1 MAATDVSE
9 NTVRIIAAFQ
19 KNKEIS
25 YTSHL
30 DVQRTLQ
37 RAFRRAN
44 LPLAYS
50 KGFNPHP
57 KLSFATALATGYT
70 SDGEWFEVELDRPV
84 EPQAFMER
92 VNGALPDGMRMVS
105 AFEADES
112 IDTLS
117 KLIRAARYE
126 LTVHFD
132 GAVAQQDVRNALD
145 SIMGSEPVIVDKKTK
160 SGIKPTDIRPD
171 ILEASVKEESEDKAI
186 VAVVGSLTA
195 AGGLRA
201 ETFVRALLDR
211 LHLNGYFTAH
221 RISLGFEGSDRLPR
235 LS

>member
-1 MAATDVSE
+1 M
-9 NTVRIIAAFQ
+9 RIISAFQ

-70 SDGEWFEVELDRPV
+70 SDGEWFEVELDRPI
-84 EPQAFMER
+84 EPQAFIER
-92 VNGALPDGMRMVS
+92 VNPALPDGMRVVE
-105 AFEADES
+105 AFEADDS

-132 GAVAQQDVRNALD
+132 GAVAQQDVRSALD

-171 ILEASVKEESEDKAI
+171 ILEASVKEVSDTSATLL
-186 VAVVGSLTA
+186 VVGTLTA

-201 ETFVRALLDR
+201 ETFVRALFDR
-211 LHLNGYFTAH
+211 LHLNGFFTAH
-221 RISLGFEGSDRLPR
+221 RISLCFEGSDRLPR
-235 LS
+235 LR

>member
-1 MAATDVSE
+1 M
-9 NTVRIIAAFQ
+9 RIIAAFQ

-37 RAFRRAN
+37 RSFRRAE

-70 SDGEWFEVELDRPV
+70 SSGEWFEVELDRSI
-84 EPQAFMER
+84 EPQTFIER
-92 VNGALPDGMRMVS
+92 VNSVLPDGMRIVE
-105 AFEADES
+105 AFKADDS

-117 KLIRAARYE
+117 KLIRAAKYE
-126 LTVHFD
+126 LTVHFVAPVSEQNVND
-132 GAVAQQDVRNALD
+132 AVQ
-145 SIMGSEPVIVDKKTK
+145 SIMDTDTVIVDKKTK
-160 SGIKPTDIRPD
+160 SGIKAANIRPD
-171 ILEASVKEESEDKAI
+171 ILEASVKDVSESYAI
-186 VAVVGSLTA
+186 LDVVGTLTA

-201 ETFVRALLDR
+201 ETFVRALFDR
-211 LHLNGYFTAH
+211 LHLNGFFTAH
-221 RISLGFEGSDRLPR
+221 RISLYFEGSDRLPR
-235 LS
+235 LR

>member
-1 MAATDVSE
+1 M
-9 NTVRIIAAFQ
+9 RIIAAFQ
-19 KNKEIS
+19 KNNEIS

-37 RAFRRAN
+37 RAFRRAE

-70 SDGEWFEVELDRPV
+70 SSGEWFEVELETPIDL
-84 EPQAFMER
+84 QSFTDR
-92 VNGALPDGMRMVS
+92 VNHALPDGMQIVD
-105 AFEADES
+105 AFEADDS

-126 LTVHFD
+126 LTVRFETPVAK
-132 GAVAQQDVRNALD
+132 GAVTDAVQA
-145 SIMGSEPVIVDKKTK
+145 IMASETVITDKKTK
-160 SGIKPTDIRPD
+160 SGIRPTDIRPD
-171 ILEASVKEESEDKAI
+171 ILEASVKAESVHSAI
-186 VAVVGSLTA
+186 IDVVGSLTA

-201 ETFVRALLDR
+201 ESFVRVLFDR
-211 LHLNGYFTAH
+211 LHLNGFYTAH
-221 RISLGFEGSDRLPR
+221 RIHLYFEGSERLPR
-235 LS
+235 LK

>member
-1 MAATDVSE
+1 M
-9 NTVRIIAAFQ
+9 RIIAAFQ

-37 RAFRRAN
+37 RAFRRAD

-70 SDGEWFEVELDRPV
+70 SDGEWFEVELDRPI
-84 EPQAFMER
+84 EPESFIDR
-92 VNGALPDGMRMVS
+92 VNPVLPDGMRVVE
-105 AFEADES
+105 AFEADDG

-117 KLIRAARYE
+117 KLIRAAHYE

-132 GAVAQQDVRNALD
+132 APVSGQQVSDAVRA
-145 SIMGSEPVIVDKKTK
+145 IMGNDPVIVEKKTK

-171 ILEASVKEESEDKAI
+171 ILEASVKEVSDSSAI
-186 VAVVGSLTA
+186 LDVVGTLTA

-201 ETFVRALLDR
+201 ETFVRALFDR
-211 LHLNGYFTAH
+211 LHLNGFFTAH
-221 RISLGFEGSDRLPR
+221 RISLCFEGSDRLPR
-235 LS
+235 LR

>member
-1 MAATDVSE
+1 M
-9 NTVRIIAAFQ
+9 RIIAAFQ

-37 RAFRRAN
+37 RAFRRAE

-70 SDGEWFEVELDRPV
+70 SDGEWFEVELDRSI
-84 EPQAFMER
+84 EPQAFIER
-92 VNGALPDGMRMVS
+92 VNPALPDGMRVVE
-105 AFEADES
+105 AFEADDS

-171 ILEASVKEESEDKAI
+171 ILEASVKEVSDTSATLL
-186 VAVVGSLTA
+186 VVGTLTA

-201 ETFVRALLDR
+201 ETFVRALFDR
-211 LHLNGYFTAH
+211 LHLNGFFTAH
-221 RISLGFEGSDRLPR
+221 RISLCFEGSDRLPR
-235 LS
+235 LR

>member
-1 MAATDVSE
+1 M
-9 NTVRIIAAFQ
+9 RIIAAFQ

-37 RAFRRAN
+37 RAFRRAE

-70 SDGEWFEVELDRPV
+70 SDGEWFEVELDRPI
-84 EPQAFMER
+84 EPQEFIER
-92 VNGALPDGMRMVS
+92 VNPALPDGMRIVC
-105 AFEADES
+105 AFEADDS

-132 GAVAQQDVRNALD
+132 APVPEQDVRNAVQ
-145 SIMGSEPVIVDKKTK
+145 SIMGTDPVIVEKKTK
-160 SGIKPTDIRPD
+160 SGIKPANIRPE
-171 ILEASVKEESEDKAI
+171 ILEAEAVSASDRTAV
-186 VAVVGSLTA
+186 VAVAGVLTA

-201 ETFVRALLDR
+201 ETFARAMFER
-211 LHLNGYFTAH
+211 LNLVGRFTAH
-221 RISLGFEGSDRLPR
+221 RTSLCFTGSDRLPTLR
-235 LS
+235 

>member
-1 MAATDVSE
+1 M
-9 NTVRIIAAFQ
+9 RIIAAFQ

-37 RAFRRAN
+37 RAFRRAE

-70 SDGEWFEVELDRPV
+70 SDGEWFEVELDRPI
-84 EPQAFMER
+84 EPQAFIER
-92 VNGALPDGMRMVS
+92 VNPVLPDGMRVVE
-105 AFEADES
+105 AFEADDS

-132 GAVAQQDVRNALD
+132 GAVAQQDVRSALD

-171 ILEASVKEESEDKAI
+171 ILEASVKEVSDTSATLL
-186 VAVVGSLTA
+186 VVGTLTA

-201 ETFVRALLDR
+201 ETFVRALFDR
-211 LHLNGYFTAH
+211 LHLNGFFTAH
-221 RISLGFEGSDRLPR
+221 RISLCFEGSDRLPR
-235 LS
+235 LR

>member
-1 MAATDVSE
+1 M
-9 NTVRIIAAFQ
+9 RIIAAFQ

-37 RAFRRAN
+37 RAFRRAE

-70 SDGEWFEVELDRPV
+70 SDGEWFEVELDRPI
-84 EPQAFMER
+84 EPQAFIER
-92 VNGALPDGMRMVS
+92 VNPALPDGMRVVE
-105 AFEADES
+105 AFEADDS

-132 GAVAQQDVRNALD
+132 GAVAAQDVRSALD

-171 ILEASVKEESEDKAI
+171 ILEASVKEVSDTSATLL
-186 VAVVGSLTA
+186 VVGTLTA

-201 ETFVRALLDR
+201 ETFVRALFDR
-211 LHLNGYFTAH
+211 LHLNGFFTAH
-221 RISLGFEGSDRLPR
+221 RISLCFEGSDRLPR
-235 LS
+235 LR

>member
-1 MAATDVSE
+1 M
-9 NTVRIIAAFQ
+9 RIIAAFQ

-37 RAFRRAN
+37 RSFRRAE

-70 SDGEWFEVELDRPV
+70 SSSEWFEVELDRSI
-84 EPQAFMER
+84 EPQTFIER
-92 VNGALPDGMRMVS
+92 VNSVLPDGMRIVE
-105 AFEADES
+105 AFEADDS

-117 KLIRAARYE
+117 KLIRAAKYE
-126 LTVHFD
+126 LTVHFVAPVSEQNVKD
-132 GAVAQQDVRNALD
+132 AVQ
-145 SIMGSEPVIVDKKTK
+145 SIMDTDTVIVDKKTK
-160 SGIKPTDIRPD
+160 SGIKAANIRPD
-171 ILEASVKEESEDKAI
+171 ILEASVKDVSESYAI
-186 VAVVGSLTA
+186 LDVVGTLTA

-201 ETFVRALLDR
+201 ETFVRALFDR
-211 LHLNGYFTAH
+211 LHLNGFFTAH
-221 RISLGFEGSDRLPR
+221 RISLYFEGSDRLPR
-235 LS
+235 LR

>member
-1 MAATDVSE
+1 M
-9 NTVRIIAAFQ
+9 RIIAAFQ

-70 SDGEWFEVELDRPV
+70 SDGEWFEVELDRPI
-84 EPQAFMER
+84 EPQAFIER
-92 VNGALPDGMRMVS
+92 VNPALPDGMRVVE
-105 AFEADES
+105 AFEADDS

-132 GAVAQQDVRNALD
+132 GAVAAQDVRNALD

-171 ILEASVKEESEDKAI
+171 ILEASVKEVSDTSATLL
-186 VAVVGSLTA
+186 VVGTLTA

-201 ETFVRALLDR
+201 ETFVRALFDR
-211 LHLNGYFTAH
+211 LHLNGFFTAH
-221 RISLGFEGSDRLPR
+221 RISLCFEGSDRLPR
-235 LS
+235 LR

>member
-1 MAATDVSE
+1 M
-9 NTVRIIAAFQ
+9 RIIAAFQ

-37 RAFRRAN
+37 RSFRRAE

-70 SDGEWFEVELDRPV
+70 SSGEWFEVELDRSI
-84 EPQAFMER
+84 EPQTFIER
-92 VNGALPDGMRMVS
+92 VNSVLPDGMRIVE
-105 AFEADES
+105 AFEADDS

-117 KLIRAARYE
+117 KLIRAAKYE
-126 LTVHFD
+126 LTVHFVAPVSEQNVKD
-132 GAVAQQDVRNALD
+132 AVQ
-145 SIMGSEPVIVDKKTK
+145 SIMDTDTVIVDKKTK
-160 SGIKPTDIRPD
+160 SGIKAANIRPD
-171 ILEASVKEESEDKAI
+171 ILEASVKDVSESYAI
-186 VAVVGSLTA
+186 LDVVGTLTA

-201 ETFVRALLDR
+201 ETFVRALFDR
-211 LHLNGYFTAH
+211 LHLNGFFTAH
-221 RISLGFEGSDRLPR
+221 RISLYFEGSDRLPR
-235 LS
+235 LR

>member
-1 MAATDVSE
+1 M
-9 NTVRIIAAFQ
+9 RIIAAFQ

-70 SDGEWFEVELDRPV
+70 SDGEWFEVELDRALAP
-84 EPQAFMER
+84 EEFIAR
-92 VNGALPDGMRMVS
+92 VNPALPDGMRIVQ
-105 AFEADES
+105 AFEADDG

-117 KLIRAARYE
+117 KLIRAAHYE
-126 LTVHFD
+126 LTVHFESPVPEE
-132 GAVAQQDVRNALD
+132 AVRQAVR
-145 SIMGSEPVIVDKKTK
+145 SITGSEPVIVEKKTK
-160 SGIKPTDIRPD
+160 SGVRPADIRPA
-171 ILEASVKEESEDKAI
+171 ILEASVKEVSDSTAI
-186 VAVVGSLTA
+186 LDVVGTLTA

-201 ETFVRALLDR
+201 ETFVRALFDR
-211 LHLNGYFTAH
+211 LHLNGFFTAH
-221 RISLGFEGSDRLPR
+221 RISLCFEGSDRLPR
-235 LS
+235 LR

>member
-1 MAATDVSE
+1 M
-9 NTVRIIAAFQ
+9 RIIAAFQ

-37 RAFRRAN
+37 RAFRRAE

-70 SDGEWFEVELDRPV
+70 SDGEWFEVELDRPI
-84 EPQAFMER
+84 EPQTFIER
-92 VNGALPDGMRMVS
+92 VNPVLPDGMRVVE
-105 AFEADES
+105 AFEADDS

-132 GAVAQQDVRNALD
+132 GAVAQQDVRSALD

-171 ILEASVKEESEDKAI
+171 ILEASVKEVSDTSATLL
-186 VAVVGSLTA
+186 VVGTLTA

-201 ETFVRALLDR
+201 ETFVRALFDR
-211 LHLNGYFTAH
+211 LHLNGFFTAH
-221 RISLGFEGSDRLPR
+221 RISLCFEGSDRLPR
-235 LS
+235 LR

>member
-1 MAATDVSE
+1 M
-9 NTVRIIAAFQ
+9 RIIAAFQ
-19 KNKEIS
+19 KNKAIC

-37 RAFRRAN
+37 RAFRRAE

-70 SDGEWFEVELDRPV
+70 SDGEWFEVELDQAI
-84 EPQAFMER
+84 EPEAFISR
-92 VNGALPDGMRMVS
+92 VNSALPEGMQIID
-105 AFEADES
+105 AFEADGG

-117 KLIRAARYE
+117 KLIRAAHYE

-132 GAVAQQDVRNALD
+132 APISEEEVSKAVQ
-145 SIMGSEPVIVDKKTK
+145 SIMGNEPVIVEKKTK
-160 SGIKPTDIRPD
+160 SGIKPADIRPD
-171 ILEASVKEESEDKAI
+171 ILEATVKNVSDSSAI
-186 VAVVGSLTA
+186 VDVVGTLTA

-201 ETFVRALLDR
+201 ETFVRALFDR
-211 LHLNGYFTAH
+211 LHLNGFFTAH
-221 RISLGFEGSDRLPR
+221 RISLCFEGSDRLPR
-235 LS
+235 LR

>member
-1 MAATDVSE
+1 M
-9 NTVRIIAAFQ
+9 RIIAAFQ

-37 RAFRRAN
+37 RAFRRAE

-70 SDGEWFEVELDRPV
+70 SDGEWFEVELDRPI
-84 EPQAFMER
+84 EPQAFIER
-92 VNGALPDGMRMVS
+92 VNPALPDGMRVVE
-105 AFEADES
+105 AFEADDS

-132 GAVAQQDVRNALD
+132 GAVAQQDVRSALD

-171 ILEASVKEESEDKAI
+171 ILEASVKEVSDTSATLL
-186 VAVVGSLTA
+186 VVGTLTA

-201 ETFVRALLDR
+201 ETFVRALFDR
-211 LHLNGYFTAH
+211 LHLNGFFTAH
-221 RISLGFEGSDRLPR
+221 RISLCFEGSDRLPR
-235 LS
+235 LR

>member
-1 MAATDVSE
+1 M
-9 NTVRIIAAFQ
+9 RIIAAFQ

-37 RAFRRAN
+37 RAFRRAE

-70 SDGEWFEVELDRPV
+70 SDGEWFEVELDRPI
-84 EPQAFMER
+84 EPQAFIER
-92 VNGALPDGMRMVS
+92 VNLALPDGMRVVE
-105 AFEADES
+105 AFEVDDS

-132 GAVAQQDVRNALD
+132 GAVAQQDVRSALD

-171 ILEASVKEESEDKAI
+171 ILEASVKEVSDTSATLL
-186 VAVVGSLTA
+186 VVGTLTA

-201 ETFVRALLDR
+201 ETFVRALFDR
-211 LHLNGYFTAH
+211 LHLNGFFTAH
-221 RISLGFEGSDRLPR
+221 RISLCFEGSDRLPR
-235 LS
+235 LR

>member
-1 MAATDVSE
+1 MDVSE
-9 NTVRIIAAFQ
+9 IAVRIIAAFR
-19 KNKEIS
+19 KTDEIC

-37 RAFRRAN
+37 RAFRRAE

-70 SDGEWFEVELDRPV
+70 SNGEWFEVELEQAI
-84 EPQAFMER
+84 EPHAFIEC
-92 VNGALPDGMRMVS
+92 VNGVLPNGMQIVR
-105 AFEADES
+105 AFEADDS

-117 KLIRAARYE
+117 KLIRAACYE
-126 LTVHFD
+126 INVHFEEAAAS
-132 GAVAQQDVRNALD
+132 GAV
-145 SIMGSEPVIVDKKTK
+145 SETIRSLLAEDCVIVDKKTK
-160 SGIKPTDIRPD
+160 SGIKPTDIRHE
-171 ILEASVKEESEDKAI
+171 ILEASVKAESEHSVMI
-186 VAVVGSLTA
+186 EVVGTLTA

-201 ETFVRALLDR
+201 ESFVRALLDR

-221 RISLGFEGSDRLPR
+221 RISLYFEGSDLLPS
-235 LS
+235 LE

>member
-37 RAFRRAN
+37 RAFRRAE

-70 SDGEWFEVELDRPV
+70 SDGEWFEVELDRAI
-84 EPQAFMER
+84 EPQTFIER
-92 VNGALPDGMRMVS
+92 VNPALPDGMRIVQ
-105 AFEADES
+105 AFEADDS

-126 LTVHFD
+126 LTVHFETP
-132 GAVAQQDVRNALD
+132 VSPKDVRDAVQ
-145 SIMGSEPVIVDKKTK
+145 SIMEDGPVIVDKKTK
-160 SGIKPTDIRPD
+160 SGVKPADIRPD
-171 ILEASVKEESEDKAI
+171 ILEASVKDVSDTFAI
-186 VAVVGSLTA
+186 LDVVGTLTA

-201 ETFVRALLDR
+201 ETFVRALSDR
-211 LHLNGYFTAH
+211 LHLNCFFTAH
-221 RISLGFEGSDRLPR
+221 RTALCFEGSDRLPR
-235 LS
+235 LR

>member
-1 MAATDVSE
+1 M
-9 NTVRIIAAFQ
+9 RIIAAFQ
-19 KNKEIS
+19 KNKEIC

-37 RAFRRAN
+37 RAFRRAE

-70 SDGEWFEVELDRPV
+70 SDGEWFEVELERAI
-84 EPQAFMER
+84 EPEAFIER
-92 VNGALPDGMRMVS
+92 VNDALPEGMRIVE
-105 AFEADES
+105 AFEADDG

-117 KLIRAARYE
+117 KLIRAAHYE

-132 GAVAQQDVRNALD
+132 APVSERDVKDAVHA
-145 SIMGSEPVIVDKKTK
+145 IMGNEPVIVEKKTK
-160 SGIKPTDIRPD
+160 SGVKPADIRPD
-171 ILEASVKEESEDKAI
+171 ILEATVKTVSDESAI
-186 VAVVGSLTA
+186 IDVVGTLTA

-201 ETFVRALLDR
+201 ETFVRALFDR
-211 LHLNGYFTAH
+211 LHLNGFFTAH
-221 RISLGFEGSDRLPR
+221 RISLCFEGSDRLPR
-235 LS
+235 LR

>member
-1 MAATDVSE
+1 M
-9 NTVRIIAAFQ
+9 RIIAAFQ

-37 RAFRRAN
+37 RSFRRAE

-70 SDGEWFEVELDRPV
+70 SSGEWFEVELDRSI
-84 EPQAFMER
+84 EPQTFIER
-92 VNGALPDGMRMVS
+92 VNSVLPDGMRIVE
-105 AFEADES
+105 AFEADDS

-117 KLIRAARYE
+117 KLIRAAKYE
-126 LTVHFD
+126 LTVHFEAPVSEQNVKD
-132 GAVAQQDVRNALD
+132 AVQ
-145 SIMGSEPVIVDKKTK
+145 SIMDTDTVIVDKKTK
-160 SGIKPTDIRPD
+160 SGIKAANIRPD
-171 ILEASVKEESEDKAI
+171 ILEASVKDVSESYAI
-186 VAVVGSLTA
+186 LDVVGTLTA

-201 ETFVRALLDR
+201 ETFVRALFDR
-211 LHLNGYFTAH
+211 LHLNGFFTAH
-221 RISLGFEGSDRLPR
+221 RISLYFEGSDRLPR
-235 LS
+235 LR

>member
-1 MAATDVSE
+1 M
-9 NTVRIIAAFQ
+9 RIIAAFQ

-37 RAFRRAN
+37 RAFRRAE

-70 SDGEWFEVELDRPV
+70 SDGEWFEVELDRPI
-84 EPQAFMER
+84 EPQEFIER
-92 VNGALPDGMRMVS
+92 VNPALPDGMRIVC
-105 AFEADES
+105 AFEADDS

-117 KLIRAARYE
+117 KLIRAAQYE

-132 GAVAQQDVRNALD
+132 APVPEQDVRNAVQ
-145 SIMGSEPVIVDKKTK
+145 SIMGTDPVIVEKKTK
-160 SGIKPTDIRPD
+160 SGVKPTDIRPD
-171 ILEASVKEESEDKAI
+171 ILEASVREVSDTSAI
-186 VAVVGSLTA
+186 LDVVGTLTA

-201 ETFVRALLDR
+201 ETFVRALSDR
-211 LHLNGYFTAH
+211 LHLNCFFTAH
-221 RISLGFEGSDRLPR
+221 RISLCFEGSDRLPR
-235 LS
+235 LR